1 MALFEWTLAL
11 LLGAV
16 ILTGLARR
24 VGVPYPSLLAIA
36 GAALAFAPAGPEL
49 EIEPDLALALFVTP
63 VLLDAAFDTSPR
75 DLRRNVIPLA
85 SLVVVAV
92 GLTTAAVAWVGWRL
106 GGLPIAAAVALG
118 AIVAPPDAA
127 ATAAVFG
134 RLRLPRRILHV
145 LQGESLMNDATALL
159 VYRIAVGAAV
169 GTITLGHTGPIVA
182 LMAVG
187 SPIVGWLLARLY
199 LLGTARVRDAASST
213 VLTFVGTF
221 GVWLLAERV
230 GLSPIITMVTYGMAL
245 AREAPRRVP
254 ARNRI
259 STYSVWETVVF
270 VLNVLAFV
278 IMGLQA
284 RPILNR
290 LSRESLVRAL
300 LVSGAV
306 LATVIVVRIAYV
318 MAYST
323 IARLKNRW
331 FGVALTP
338 GTAPPTVAGG
348 LLVSWCGMR
357 GLVTLATAFALPPG
371 FPGRDLIVL
380 SAFCV
385 VLGTLVIQG
394 FTLRPLLDR
403 LGFEAVEQRP
413 QREALDDERP
423 QHHAERGEDDQVP
436 AGEPRRQRERRRE
449 RDEATHAAPGDE
461 QAARD
466 RRRRRPRRQRDPEPA
481 VLQPRDRAVGHHVRD
496 ADDDHGREHG
506 AAHEECA
513 DKALA
518 RQAVQDGARLQAHDH
533 EREHVQHEHDRLPDR
548 IRTDAVARGHA

>member
-49 EIEPDLALALFVTP
+49 EIEPDLALALFVAP
-63 VLLDAAFDTSPR
+63 ALLDAAFDTSPR

-127 ATAAVFG
+127 A
-134 RLRLPRRILHV
+134 
-145 LQGESLMNDATALL
+145 
-159 VYRIAVGAAV
+159 
-169 GTITLGHTGPIVA
+169 
-182 LMAVG
+182 
-187 SPIVGWLLARLY
+187 
-199 LLGTARVRDAASST
+199 SST

-221 GVWLLAERV
+221 GVWLLAERL

-259 STYSVWETVVF
+259 STYSVWETAVF

-290 LSRESLVRAL
+290 LSRESLVHAL

-318 MAYST
+318 MAYNT
-323 IARLKNRW
+323 VARLKNRW

-348 LLVSWCGMR
+348 ARHPR
-357 GLVTLATAFALPPG
+357 GRALARGGGRPRRVPRRARGGREPG
-371 FPGRDLIVL
+371 GATGRDR
-380 SAFCV
+380 A
-385 VLGTLVIQG
+385 
-394 FTLRPLLDR
+394 RPAPLAR
-403 LGFEAVEQRP
+403 YHG
-413 QREALDDERP
+413 
-423 QHHAERGEDDQVP
+423 P
-436 AGEPRRQRERRRE
+436 AT
-449 RDEATHAAPGDE
+449 DAAPVARGG
-461 QAARD
+461 RD
-466 RRRRRPRRQRDPEPA
+466 RRRGVPPAGGGGRLGRARRRPGR
-481 VLQPRDRAVGHHVRD
+481 VLP
-496 ADDDHGREHG
+496 
-506 AAHEECA
+506 AAH
-513 DKALA
+513 
-518 RQAVQDGARLQAHDH
+518 DGRRGAGSSDVTSSYSFSSGRACHDDPLFAPI
-533 EREHVQHEHDRLPDR
+533 VANLPPLS
-548 IRTDAVARGHA
+548 V

>member
-49 EIEPDLALALFVTP
+49 EIEPDLALALFVAP
-63 VLLDAAFDTSPR
+63 ALLDAAFDTSPR

-106 GGLPIAAAVALG
+106 GGLPIAAAVARG
-118 AIVAPPDAA
+118 
-127 ATAAVFG
+127 
-134 RLRLPRRILHV
+134 
-145 LQGESLMNDATALL
+145 
-159 VYRIAVGAAV
+159 
-169 GTITLGHTGPIVA
+169 
-182 LMAVG
+182 
-187 SPIVGWLLARLY
+187 
-199 LLGTARVRDAASST
+199 RDAASST

-259 STYSVWETVVF
+259 STYSVWETAVF

-290 LSRESLVRAL
+290 LSRESLVHAL

-318 MAYST
+318 MAYNT
-323 IARLKNRW
+323 VARLKNRW

-338 GTAPPTVAGG
+338 GTAAPTVAAGV
-348 LLVSWCGMR
+348 LVSWCGIR
-357 GLVTLATAFALPPG
+357 GLVTLATAFALPSG

-403 LGFEAVEQRP
+403 LGFEA
-413 QREALDDERP
+413 DD
-423 QHHAERGEDDQVP
+423 
-436 AGEPRRQRERRRE
+436 
-449 RDEATHAAPGDE
+449 
-461 QAARD
+461 
-466 RRRRRPRRQRDPEPA
+466 A
-481 VLQPRDRAVGHHVRD
+481 V
-496 ADDDHGREHG
+496 
-506 AAHEECA
+506 
-513 DKALA
+513 
-518 RQAVQDGARLQAHDH
+518 
-533 EREHVQHEHDRLPDR
+533 ERE
-548 IRTDAVARGHA
+548 

>member
-49 EIEPDLALALFVTP
+49 EIEPDLALALFVAP

-127 ATAAVFG
+127 AAAAVLG

-145 LQGESLMNDATALL
+145 LQGESLLNDATALL
-159 VYRIAVGAAV
+159 IYRIAVGAAV
-169 GTITLGHTGPIVA
+169 GTVTLGHAGPIIA

-187 SPIVGWLLARLY
+187 SPITGWLLARLY

-230 GLSPIITMVTYGMAL
+230 GLSPIITMVTYGMVL
-245 AREAPRRVP
+245 SRQAPGRAS
-254 ARNRI
+254 ARNRV
-259 STYSVWETVVF
+259 STYSVWETAVF

-278 IMGLQA
+278 I
-284 RPILNR
+284 
-290 LSRESLVRAL
+290 
-300 LVSGAV
+300 
-306 LATVIVVRIAYV
+306 VVRIAYV
-318 MAYST
+318 MTYNT

-357 GLVTLATAFALPPG
+357 GLVTLATAFALPSG

-380 SAFCV
+380 CAFCV

-403 LGFEAVEQRP
+403 LGFEADGGVG
-413 QREALDDERP
+413 REISRGRLDIMQAALDTL
-423 QHHAERGEDDQVP
+423 
-436 AGEPRRQRERRRE
+436 AGERSPAAAAVRE
-449 RDEATHAAPGDE
+449 GYL
-461 QAARD
+461 AAREVAAS
-466 RRRRRPRRQRDPEPA
+466 PEEP
-481 VLQPRDRAVGHHVRD
+481 Q
-496 ADDDHGREHG
+496 G
-506 AAHEECA
+506 AT
-513 DKALA
+513 
-518 RQAVQDGARLQAHDH
+518 
-533 EREHVQHEHDRLPDR
+533 EHDRLRLRAITAQRLTLHRLREEGAIGDEAFHRLEEEVDWAELDAAPAGSFQLLMTDGEAPGP
-548 IRTDAVARGHA
+548 RT

>member
-24 VGVPYPSLLAIA
+24 VGIPYPSLLAIT
-36 GAALAFAPAGPEL
+36 GAALAFARAGPEIQ
-49 EIEPDLALALFVTP
+49 IEPSLALALFVAP

-92 GLTTAAVAWVGWRL
+92 GLTTVAVAWVGWRL

-127 ATAAVFG
+127 AAAAVLG
-134 RLRLPRRILHV
+134 QLRLPRRILHV
-145 LQGESLMNDATALL
+145 LQGESLLNDATALL
-159 VYRIAVGAAV
+159 VYRVAVGATV
-169 GTITLGHTGPIVA
+169 GTVSLGRAGPMIA

-187 SPIVGWLLARLY
+187 SPIAGWLLARLY
-199 LLGTARVRDAASST
+199 LLGTARVRDAASYT

-221 GVWLLAERV
+221 GVWLLAERI
-230 GLSPIITMVTYGMAL
+230 GLSPIITMVVYGMSL
-245 AREAPRRVP
+245 ARDASRRAP

-259 STYSVWETVVF
+259 STYSVWETAVF

-290 LSRESLVRAL
+290 LSRESLSHAL

-318 MAYST
+318 MAYNT
-323 IARLKNRW
+323 VARLKNRW

-338 GTAPPTVAGG
+338 GTAAPTVAAGV
-348 LLVSWCGMR
+348 LVSWCGMR
-357 GLVTLATAFALPPG
+357 GLVTLATAFALPSG

-380 SAFCV
+380 PLSAWCS
-385 VLGTLVIQG
+385 
-394 FTLRPLLDR
+394 
-403 LGFEAVEQRP
+403 
-413 QREALDDERP
+413 ERSSSR
-423 QHHAERGEDDQVP
+423 ASRCGRCSTASASKRTTRSSARSR
-436 AGEPRRQRERRRE
+436 AGASASCRRRST
-449 RDEATHAAPGDE
+449 RS
-461 QAARD
+461 R
-466 RRRRRPRRQRDPEPA
+466 
-481 VLQPRDRAVGHHVRD
+481 
-496 ADDDHGREHG
+496 
-506 AAHEECA
+506 
-513 DKALA
+513 KN
-518 RQAVQDGARLQAHDH
+518 ARLQQRQCAKGTSP
-533 EREHVQHEHDRLPDR
+533 R
-548 IRTDAVARGHA
+548 ARWPRGRRSRKVRPSTTGCACARSRPSDKRSIACATRA

>member
-1 MALFEWTLAL
+1 MALFESTLAL

-16 ILTGLARR
+16 ILTGVARR
-24 VGVPYPSLLAIA
+24 VGVPYPSLLALA
-36 GAALAFAPAGPEL
+36 GAALAFVPAGPEL
-49 EIEPDLALALFVTP
+49 EIEPDLALALFVAP

-75 DLRRNVIPLA
+75 DLRRNVIPLV

-118 AIVAPPDAA
+118 AIVAPPAA
-127 ATAAVFG
+127 AAVLG
-134 RLRLPRRILHV
+134 RLCLPRRLLHV
-145 LQGESLMNDATALL
+145 LQGESLLNDATALV

-169 GTITLGHTGPIVA
+169 GTVTLGHAGPIIA

-187 SPIVGWLLARLY
+187 SPIAGWLLARLY
-199 LLGTARVRDAASST
+199 LLGTAHVRDAASFT

-230 GLSPIITMVTYGMAL
+230 GLSPIITMATYGMTLSQDAS
-245 AREAPRRVP
+245 RRGT
-254 ARNRI
+254 ARNRV
-259 STYSVWETVVF
+259 STYSVWETAVF

-284 RPILNR
+284 RPILGR
-290 LSRESLVRAL
+290 LSRESLSHAL

-318 MAYST
+318 MAYT
-323 IARLKNRW
+323 TVARLKNRW

-338 GTAPPTVAGG
+338 GTTLPTVAGG

-357 GLVTLATAFALPPG
+357 GLVTLATAFALPSG

-403 LGFEAVEQRP
+403 LGFEADGGVG
-413 QREALDDERP
+413 REISRGRLGIMQAALDTL
-423 QHHAERGEDDQVP
+423 
-436 AGEPRRQRERRRE
+436 AGERSPAAAAVRE
-449 RDEATHAAPGDE
+449 GYL
-461 QAARD
+461 AAREVAASPD
-466 RRRRRPRRQRDPEPA
+466 EP
-481 VLQPRDRAVGHHVRD
+481 Q
-496 ADDDHGREHG
+496 G
-506 AAHEECA
+506 AT
-513 DKALA
+513 
-518 RQAVQDGARLQAHDH
+518 
-533 EREHVQHEHDRLPDR
+533 EHDRLRLRAISAQRLTLHRLREEGAIGDEAFHRLEEEVDWAELCAAPAGSFQPLM
-548 IRTDAVARGHA
+548 TDG